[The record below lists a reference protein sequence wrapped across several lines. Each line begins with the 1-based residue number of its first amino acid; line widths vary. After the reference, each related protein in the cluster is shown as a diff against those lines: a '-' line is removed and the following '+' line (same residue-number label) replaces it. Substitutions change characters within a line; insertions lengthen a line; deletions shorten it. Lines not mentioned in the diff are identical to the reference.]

1 MQSRITHET
10 RSSTIPDRPASPL
23 LLICSSRFVPASSH
37 IPSVSFPYCADTPS
51 KFQPRRGR
59 PCRRADD
66 GVHLLHKPHD
76 SNNQH
81 HPRSPCPTTF
91 PWFPLHTMRTTARNP
106 NRGDDRVPRQS
117 RRRSRTAEIRQ
128 SRPSHITSH
137 HPRQPRIAQHPPVSA
152 PHHANHRPKPQP
164 RRHGRP
170 QPRHDPDTTIQTPQ
184 SRHTGAKRAETAI
197 RQRSPRGL
205 PLRYLL
211 RSATCH
217 VSLLQ

>member
-1 MQSRITHET
+1 MMDAGPARSHPMRTPVQHMQSRITHET
-10 RSSTIPDRPASPL
+10 RSSTIPNRPASPL
-23 LLICSSRFVPASSH
+23 LLICFSRFVPASSH

-66 GVHLLHKPHD
+66 GVHPLHKPHD

-81 HPRSPCPTTF
+81 HPHSPCPTTF
-91 PWFPLHTMRTTARNP
+91 PWFPLHTMRITARNP
-106 NRGDDRVPRQS
+106 NRGGTEDRSP
-117 RRRSRTAEIRQ
+117 
-128 SRPSHITSH
+128 
-137 HPRQPRIAQHPPVSA
+137 
-152 PHHANHRPKPQP
+152 
-164 RRHGRP
+164 G
-170 QPRHDPDTTIQTPQ
+170 TIQTPQ

-197 RQRSPRGL
+197 RQRSPRGP